1 MEILFIFTT
10 IIITIAISI
19 FVKRRSVI
27 EFFSVLTAL
36 VVLFESGA
44 IALKVSSVG
53 NYTPFGL
60 FSVDSLAVIILLVI
74 SFINLTVAIYS
85 IAYLRQETAKNII
98 GFTRVRQYFT
108 LLNTF
113 LLAMILSIGANNPI
127 LAWISVEATT
137 LSTAFLISFYN
148 KPSAI
153 EGAWKYLIINSV
165 GLLLGFFGTMLY
177 FTAVK
182 FPDESGLIDWQLLLN
197 SASQLNPVVAKI
209 AFVFV
214 LVGYGTKVGLAPMHT
229 WKPDAYSKAPNPIGA
244 LLSGALLPIAFMIIL
259 KFKRITDA
267 AVGQGFSQ
275 HLLIVFGLLSIVI
288 AALIMFNAL
297 NYKRL
302 LAYSSI
308 ENAGVMA
315 LGFGFGGM
323 GALAAILHLIY
334 HSLVKGAMFFSSGN
348 LLLKYSSARIAN
360 IKGATNVAPITSTL
374 FIVGFLVV
382 TGVPPFGIFLT
393 KMQILSAGIESYP
406 LISIIALFFTLLVFV
421 GFLKHT
427 LAMFFGEKPKGI
439 EVGENNIWLILPPI
453 LLLTSIIILSFYI
466 PSFLSALINDAS
478 VIYK

>member
-10 IIITIAISI
+10 VIITIAISI
-19 FVKRRSVI
+19 FVKRRAVI
-27 EFFSVLTAL
+27 EFFSILTAL
-36 VVLFESGA
+36 VVLFESGV
-44 IALKVSSVG
+44 IALKVSIVG
-53 NYTPFGL
+53 NYSPFSL
-60 FSVDSLAVIILLVI
+60 FSIDSLAAIILLVI
-74 SFINLTVAIYS
+74 SFINLTAAIYS

-108 LLNTF
+108 LLNIF
-113 LLAMILSIGANNPI
+113 LLVMILAIGANNPI
-127 LAWISVEATT
+127 FAWISIEATT

-182 FPDESGLIDWQLLLN
+182 FPNESGLIDWQLLL
-197 SASQLNPVVAKI
+197 SSSSQLNPLVAKI

-214 LVGYGTKVGLAPMHT
+214 LIGYGTKVGLAPMHT

-259 KFKRITDA
+259 KFKGITDA
-267 AVGQGFSQ
+267 AVGQSFSQ
-275 HLLIVFGLLSIVI
+275 HLLIAFGLLSIII
-288 AALIMFNAL
+288 AALIMINTR
-297 NYKRL
+297 NYKGL

-315 LGFGFGGM
+315 LGFGFGGL

-334 HSLVKGAMFFSSGN
+334 HSLVKGVMFFSSGN
-348 LLLKYSSARIAN
+348 LLLKYSSAKIAN
-360 IKGATNVAPITSTL
+360 IKGAVNVAPITSTL

-393 KMQILSAGIESYP
+393 KMQILSAGIKGYP
-406 LISIIALFFTLLVFV
+406 LISIIALFFTILVFA
-421 GFLKHT
+421 GFLKHV
-427 LAMFFGEKPKGI
+427 LAMFFGEKPEGI
-439 EVGENNIWLILPPI
+439 EFGENNVWLIFPPI
-453 LLLTSIIILSFYI
+453 LLLAIIIILSFYI